1 MFKKFCIACCLILL
15 VKSHL
20 FASPPR
26 IVINLNGTWDF
37 EQTKTAF
44 MPINFS
50 RKIPVPGLI
59 HLASPRIEEYDKF
72 FKRPDKVNAKMEH
85 DVYDIDYTP
94 RYSWYRKKIVV
105 PNDVKGLEA
114 VLTIKKSQYVTQVF
128 INGVDFGSYIECY
141 TPIDVAVTRALKYGE
156 ENEIIIKVG
165 DRYWLPGQRVNKVLL
180 LPSLKKGNL
189 TAKIKA
195 WNLNPAQRFFG
206 ESMTD
211 TVLLKIEVFEK
222 KLKKQVARYEQ
233 QVVLMRD
240 RNTELVAEIPLKQ
253 AHAWT
258 PEDPFLYTANVSLY
272 YKGEISDVVEK
283 KFGMRDLERKGKF
296 FYLNGNKYY
305 LRGSNITLQ
314 RFFEDPD
321 CSNLAWDTSWVKKM
335 LIDIPKKLDW
345 NAFRIC
351 VGIAPDFWYDL
362 ADEYGLLFQNEWF
375 YLQNHGWN
383 EQIKKEYTDW
393 VWADGSHPSI
403 AIWDAINE
411 NWDDY
416 IGNVL
421 IPELKKLDPTRI
433 WDAGFMTSTSM
444 QNDDMDEPHP
454 YEGVS
459 FFMQPGEIYP
469 LGNLNYKPGIIKEV
483 EESSSAQLV
492 NEYGWVWLW
501 RNGTPSKLTLEVYEN
516 YLGKNSTL
524 CFIGSKNVLRQQ
536 MCLLILLMSVM

>member
-44 MPINFS
+44 IPPSFS

-59 HLASPRIEEYDKF
+59 HLASQRIEEYDKF

-85 DVYDIDYTP
+85 NVYDIDYTP
-94 RYSWYRKKIVV
+94 RYSWYRKKIIVSK
-105 PNDVKGLEA
+105 DLKDLEA
-114 VLTIKKSQYVTQVF
+114 MLTIKKSQYVTQVF
-128 INGVDFGSYIECY
+128 VNGIDLGSYIACY
-141 TPIDVAVTRALKYGE
+141 TPIDVVVTRALKYGK
-156 ENEIIIKVG
+156 ENEIIIKLG
-165 DRYWLPGQRVNKVLL
+165 DRYWLPSKAAGSTDKEKEHYLPGIWDDVSLSFTNKIRVNKVLL

-222 KLKKQVARYEQ
+222 KSKKQVARYEQ

-253 AHAWT
+253 SHAWT
-258 PEDPFLYTANVSLY
+258 PEDPFLYTADVSLY

-305 LRGSNITLQ
+305 LRGS
-314 RFFEDPD
+314 
-321 CSNLAWDTSWVKKM
+321 
-335 LIDIPKKLDW
+335 
-345 NAFRIC
+345 
-351 VGIAPDFWYDL
+351 
-362 ADEYGLLFQNEWF
+362 
-375 YLQNHGWN
+375 
-383 EQIKKEYTDW
+383 
-393 VWADGSHPSI
+393 
-403 AIWDAINE
+403 
-411 NWDDY
+411 
-416 IGNVL
+416 
-421 IPELKKLDPTRI
+421 
-433 WDAGFMTSTSM
+433 
-444 QNDDMDEPHP
+444 
-454 YEGVS
+454 
-459 FFMQPGEIYP
+459 
-469 LGNLNYKPGIIKEV
+469 
-483 EESSSAQLV
+483 
-492 NEYGWVWLW
+492 
-501 RNGTPSKLTLEVYEN
+501 
-516 YLGKNSTL
+516 
-524 CFIGSKNVLRQQ
+524 
-536 MCLLILLMSVM
+536 